1 MPRRNGRSLLRLSAQ
16 MPISLLCPPHSQ
28 TVAEQGTCNIFMD
41 ARLPG
46 QDRPATVR
54 VSTFGKPC

>member
-1 MPRRNGRSLLRLSAQ
+1 MPRFDGRSLLRSPAQ
-16 MPISLLCPPHSQ
+16 IPISLLYPPHSQ

-46 QDRPATVR
+46 RDRAATVR